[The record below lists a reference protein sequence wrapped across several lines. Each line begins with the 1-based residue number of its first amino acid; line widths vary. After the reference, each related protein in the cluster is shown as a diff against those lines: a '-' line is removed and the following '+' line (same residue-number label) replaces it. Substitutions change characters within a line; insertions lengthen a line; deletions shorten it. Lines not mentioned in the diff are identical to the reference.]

1 MSYMDKSIEE
11 LHELLVSGKVTSDE
25 LVKESL
31 KKSHEVQEKCNDFV
45 TI

>member
-11 LHELLVSGKVTSDE
+11 LHELLISGKVTSDE

-31 KKSHEVQEKCNDFV
+31 KKSHDR
-45 TI
+45 